1 MIINSTPENTALLS
15 NAGPITNFAIKST
28 ARSFQILSSGL
39 YANKIRAIIRE
50 LSCNAIDSHVAAGRA
65 DTPFEVHLPN
75 HLEPWFSIRDHGV
88 GLTHEQVLNV
98 YTTYFESTKTESNDF
113 IGALGL
119 GSKSPFSYT
128 ENFTVTAVKN
138 GIKGIYTAF
147 INEQGVPSIAQMCSE
162 VTDESPGVE
171 VKFSVNSG
179 DFGKFYEEA
188 LHVYRWFQLVPTVTG
203 QSLFARRFADQAVKY
218 VERDLI
224 QGVHAADHRSLG
236 SVSYAVM
243 GNIAYPINVPNE
255 AENLGHLS
263 YLLKCNLVM
272 HFGIG
277 ELDFQAS
284 REGLSYD
291 ANTISNIRARLD
303 QLNAVIYDRLVERIS
318 PVQNVWK
325 RFWLLRS
332 LNETELW
339 RSAIATYGKS
349 FPHAAYEIRNT
360 YGTIVETCALKIT
373 EAQLAEWNIKLSGF
387 RGSSSYKSC
396 KDIKPQYEWDINK
409 SAYCAPW
416 WTFQLT
422 KDIMFV
428 ENDIKVGAV
437 QRAKYHVQT
446 RGVNYLSTYVLEPQ
460 DRTKNMNLDA
470 FYAAIHNPPTHM
482 IVQAS
487 QLEQKPKVARS
498 QHNEEILLLAKRD
511 SGSYSERREMV
522 WQPAGKLS
530 DFDPNTVFYFVP
542 MKGYELI
549 SQHSIT
555 DVKQLH
561 ALMQGSGL
569 FSNVSVYG
577 VRKSQIGK
585 VEAMPNWI
593 NLETYLVDALKNVD
607 IKIASALL
615 PTTIPY
621 YDELCFDVRVAPRLD
636 QSSPYRLLSEQLKNT
651 VSQSVNYSDLN
662 NLFCL
667 FQIPN
672 NIDNQLNQLKQ
683 QAEQVLNR
691 YPLLRHLRANY
702 NREAAIL
709 EYINLIDQAR
719 K

>member
-318 PVQNVWK
+318 PVQNVWE

-339 RSAIATYGKS
+339 SSAIATYGKS
-349 FPHAAYEIRNT
+349 FPHAAYLIRNS
-360 YGTIVETCALKIT
+360 YGTVVEFSVLKIT

-387 RGSSSYKSC
+387 HSSYSYKSC

-409 SAYCAPW
+409 SAYCATW
-416 WTFQLT
+416 WKFHLT

-428 ENDIKVGAV
+428 ENDIKVSAV

-446 RGVNYLSTYVLEPQ
+446 RRVNHLSTYVLEPQ
-460 DRTKNMNLDA
+460 DRTKTMNLDA
-470 FYAAIHNPPTHM
+470 FYAAIHNPPTHL

-498 QHNEEILLLAKRD
+498 QHTEQILLLAKRD
-511 SGSYSERREMV
+511 SGSYAERREMV
-522 WQPAGKLS
+522 WQPAGNLS
-530 DFDPNTVFYFVP
+530 DFDTDTVFYFVP

-549 SQHSIT
+549 SQHSVT

-561 ALMQGSGL
+561 TLMQGSGL
-569 FSNVSVYG
+569 FSNIRVYG

-585 VEAMPNWI
+585 VETMPNWI

-607 IKIASALL
+607 IKIASSLL
-615 PTTIPY
+615 PTTIPH
-621 YDELCFDVRVAPRLD
+621 YDELCFDVRVAPKLD
-636 QSSPYRLLSEQLKNT
+636 QSSPYRLLSDQLKDT
-651 VSQSVNYSDLN
+651 VSKSVDYSHLN
-662 NLFCL
+662 NLFRL

-672 NIDNQLNQLKQ
+672 NLDNQLNQLKQ

-691 YPLLRHLRANY
+691 YPLLRHLRSSHA
-702 NREAAIL
+702 REAAIL